1 MRNKDDAN
9 PFAHTGSGDGFL
21 HFACDIEPVG
31 LSACADAEIGECCHG
46 IEFKTEAFDCQESEN
61 LFTKLVFLWYDYAME
76 DKEKELVK
84 RYPEAPLLVELAKTT
99 WSGDIKAA
107 RVNFSLSDKLKAE
120 LKKLLD
126 KEIKSIFI
134 TDSDV
139 RHIKKNHGQGESKR
153 GQEDI
158 TPEDFALIPA
168 VMNEFDTAY
177 HEDTDRRGNKKV
189 LFVKKVNG
197 AVYTASVERGN
208 NQLGVITLWK
218 TKARSGA

>member
-1 MRNKDDAN
+1 M
-9 PFAHTGSGDGFL
+9 T
-21 HFACDIEPVG
+21 
-31 LSACADAEIGECCHG
+31 
-46 IEFKTEAFDCQESEN
+46 
-61 LFTKLVFLWYDYAME
+61 
-76 DKEKELVK
+76 DKEKELAK
-84 RYPEAPLLVELAKTT
+84 HYPEALLLVELAKTT
-99 WSGDIKAA
+99 WSGDIKTA
-107 RVNFSLSDKLKAE
+107 RVNFSLSDKLKME

-126 KEIKSIFI
+126 REIKSIFI

-168 VMNEFDTAY
+168 VMNEFDTAQ

-197 AVYTASVERGN
+197 TVYTASVERGN

>member
-1 MRNKDDAN
+1 M
-9 PFAHTGSGDGFL
+9 T
-21 HFACDIEPVG
+21 
-31 LSACADAEIGECCHG
+31 
-46 IEFKTEAFDCQESEN
+46 
-61 LFTKLVFLWYDYAME
+61 
-76 DKEKELVK
+76 DKERELSN
-84 RYPEAPLLVELAKTT
+84 RYPEAPLLVEMAKTA
-99 WSGDIKAA
+99 WNGNLKAA
-107 RVNFSLSDKLKAE
+107 RVDFSLSDKLKAE

-139 RHIKKNHGQGESKR
+139 RHIKKNHGQGEAKR

-168 VMNEFDTAY
+168 VMNEFDTIQY
-177 HEDTDRRGNKKV
+177 ENTDRRGNKKA

-197 AVYTASVERGN
+197 TVYTASVERGN
-208 NQLGVITLWK
+208 NQIGVITFWK